1 MVDKRKQ
8 DCPQADV
15 KIASEMRRYRLSF
28 VVAGAGGPSARLT
41 QEEGPQLGLTGLL
54 WFCRADLKKQPSYFN
69 RTAHRTMQV
78 LEELAHSEAGV
89 SLQQLAE
96 RLDASKS
103 SVFPI
108 VRTLVEIGY
117 VEAVAPAGY
126 RLTDKSARLHG
137 VHATQPVLIRALREA
152 LLMQSGLLSDTAFI
166 SVLRSSRVVCIAAEQ
181 DEERVASVGVAV
193 GTVLPAHAT
202 ASGKVLL
209 SGLSNEAV
217 HVLMRSQQLPRYT
230 DKTMHNLADLIDELD
245 LVRRR
250 GWAESWEELDRGLAG
265 VAVPIRSPSAGLVAA
280 LELMLPLH
288 RAEPERWV
296 AIRKQ
301 AVSLALEIG
310 TQLGSPI

>member
-1 MVDKRKQ
+1 
-8 DCPQADV
+8 
-15 KIASEMRRYRLSF
+15 
-28 VVAGAGGPSARLT
+28 
-41 QEEGPQLGLTGLL
+41 
-54 WFCRADLKKQPSYFN
+54 
-69 RTAHRTMQV
+69 MQV

-137 VHATQPVLIRALREA
+137 VYATQPVLIRALREA
-152 LLMQSGLLSDTAFI
+152 LLMQGGLLGDTAFI

-209 SGLSNEAV
+209 SGLSDEAV

-310 TQLGSPI
+310 TQLGSPS